1 MGEGG
6 GTAPPAE
13 VAESPRLEESL
24 VLLHSWLRQT
34 VSALLRSGRLLPLAA
49 SSGEIAPR
57 SGEITLA
64 PDEERVLLV
73 RCAPPAAAAAG
84 SRPASD
90 EERHWEGGATD

>member
-1 MGEGG
+1 M
-6 GTAPPAE
+6 
-13 VAESPRLEESL
+13 
-24 VLLHSWLRQT
+24 LLHSWLRRT

-49 SSGEIAPR
+49 SGGEIAPR

-90 EERHWEGGATD
+90 EERRHWEGGATNQWSSSLVDWLASE